1 MVNCLSIR
9 FFSVQHLFLH
19 SQICSQQVFA
29 HKNLQNYKKKIIY
42 ANNFGKIF

>member
-9 FFSVQHLFLH
+9 FISVQHLFPIRKSAH
-19 SQICSQQVFA
+19 RQGFA